1 MEQEILNKIKEQDEK
16 LDEIISNIKRI
27 KKVLFWKFIIT
38 LVLVILPIIGISFA
52 IPKFLEALTNV
63 NLGL

>member
-52 IPKFLEALTNV
+52 IPKFLEMLTSV